1 MVDAPYKR
9 RKQSYLLNPRFQL
22 KWTGYLVVI
31 VLLVMTALGVIIAR
45 EAAAAA
51 ESARVAVEQAKKAA
65 EESKANSILARRS
78 VQLAAPDNPILAQV
92 MDDSLEEVDK
102 KQDANLAEVERRRRE
117 VEDGRRRIE
126 LLLGGSGVALLL
138 LLLGMGIV
146 ITHRIVGPV
155 HKMKRLLRRV
165 GTGRLAIEERLRKG
179 DELEDLF
186 DTFLQMTYSLRAMQ
200 RARLAT
206 LDATIRRAE
215 AGASSADVLD
225 GLRALRAQ
233 MVLGLERRQP
243 SMLPAHER

>member
-9 RKQSYLLNPRFQL
+9 RKQSYLLNARFQL

-102 KQDANLAEVERRRRE
+102 KQDANLAEVERR
-117 VEDGRRRIE
+117 
-126 LLLGGSGVALLL
+126 
-138 LLLGMGIV
+138 
-146 ITHRIVGPV
+146 
-155 HKMKRLLRRV
+155 
-165 GTGRLAIEERLRKG
+165 
-179 DELEDLF
+179 
-186 DTFLQMTYSLRAMQ
+186 
-200 RARLAT
+200 
-206 LDATIRRAE
+206 
-215 AGASSADVLD
+215 
-225 GLRALRAQ
+225 
-233 MVLGLERRQP
+233 
-243 SMLPAHER
+243 